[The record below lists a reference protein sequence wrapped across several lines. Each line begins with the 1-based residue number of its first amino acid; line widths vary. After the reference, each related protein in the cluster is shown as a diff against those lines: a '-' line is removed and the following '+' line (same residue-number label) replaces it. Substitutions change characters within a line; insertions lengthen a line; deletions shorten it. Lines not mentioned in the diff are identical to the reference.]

1 MEIGTVISLF
11 AIVLNLLVV
20 VGGGIAAVYKMN
32 QDNKNTANMIQ
43 LEMTKRNHEIELAFI
58 NKINE
63 LKTSTAVEFAKMEE
77 RMKAGDTQFTR
88 LDSEIMKLRTI
99 NHENNNKYQRLFASL
114 EQRVGKLT
122 KDTKTITPE

>member
-1 MEIGTVISLF
+1 MELGTVISIF
-11 AIVLNLLVV
+11 AILLNLLVV

-32 QDNKNTANMIQ
+32 QDNKNTASMIQ

-77 RMKAGDTQFTR
+77 RMKSGEGQFHR
-88 LDSEIMKLRTI
+88 IDGEIMKLRNI
-99 NHENNNKYQRLFASL
+99 NHENNNKYQKLFVELQQEVTRLKKNT
-114 EQRVGKLT
+114 QQ
-122 KDTKTITPE
+122 ITP